1 MAQATLSDQEVTC
14 TNFSFPSHG
23 NKILQGLNKQRLD
36 SSLCDVTITVQ
47 GQQYK
52 AHKSVLAA
60 YSPYFHG
67 MFTVN
72 WLSSEGDLV
81 MELDGV
87 TSHAFDSLLKLI
99 YTSVLTV
106 SPTIISEVVSAA
118 TYLDMPDVVAVCNQY
133 MEKNA
138 TAKTIH
144 PEAHGTGPAGLEVGD
159 SDDDDVGTEPTIFA
173 NAEDDWTVNLQD
185 ISTAARSGEASMK
198 HLGGE
203 TVVEP
208 PKAAK
213 KKRRWKDEHGSF
225 TCETCGKL
233 FTSRSSYKQHMYG
246 HRSGKRHICKAAGS
260 KVLKAGIVKL
270 KKKKKRWET
279 RDPIDGSRVAC
290 TCGAVNSKDTGD
302 RCGSRRCPCYRQ
314 YRMCSPKCYC
324 KHCINNVP
332 LTKADREQGKGCSC
346 GKNDKKRVT
355 ESSVERCVMSLRCA
369 CFIANR
375 PCGRSCACF
384 HCGNKSVGSVTTAEA
399 LPNGDGNLVK
409 ESPKLKQQYD
419 KYIARHRSRV
429 AKGSVADMLEKV
441 RTSGT
446 MYQEKSPAKPTRR
459 ERETSTEDQTNR
471 TKKSQ
476 SVGMSKPAEEQD
488 VRDGQDHR
496 NVTKTAN
503 QDAQTIDNT
512 EVASAVAGIQ
522 SAQEQAES
530 VTPAPVVNRSLSHS
544 QAQTKPGQGV
554 QGKGCR
560 CGKNDKKRLAKSA
573 DGQPATRCVMELRCS
588 CLKANQ
594 PCGIYCG
601 CSNCGNKADG
611 SGTTKQASPKG
622 DGSLIKERLKL
633 KQQYDS
639 SVAKHKGKAP
649 KGSVADMLEKMRTS
663 GTTKAAEG
671 QAVIDAQDSRDTN
684 AQGTE
689 VASAVAG
696 IQCSQTQAEPAR
708 PLPAVQVPLPHSQA
722 PTIGG
727 VIKWLCMPGGT
738 VVPSVKVTGPVHAL
752 SSNNTALASNSGPQ
766 PVSSADTDSQH
777 LQKTS
782 EADNNT
788 DSQQT
793 LADQAEGAK
802 EASLDESPTE
812 CLQSR
817 AGESLPDDHMQNSTS
832 TAKPGQTEN
841 RVRASPK
848 RTNDRPDRS
857 LQPAIVLKRLCLR
870 SSRVNVHELESMDE
884 SASKQ
889 TSTPSQSSAGG
900 TSIDDDSEC
909 HPSPE
914 VHKGRTPPKKRHQK
928 KKNKPVGKPDAT
940 NTKEGEAKKGHEPED
955 VGMHEGEGDT
965 GSWSSRLRRDRKR
978 TWISSAGEWVS
989 ASGDEDHSDSSVD
1002 KDYTANSDSSSDA
1015 EEESEAQQLELRK
1028 KALLKKQRSGPKKHK
1043 PNTIV
1048 DLLEK
1053 GEKRLK
1059 QSTAKGPKKKR
1070 QKSWKVQKRS
1080 QVGWRNGKSH
1090 FPQELSIHL
1099 DRKEQPREREKVVV

>member
-225 TCETCGKL
+225 TSIMAQATLSDQEVTCTNFSFPSHGNKIL
-233 FTSRSSYKQHMYG
+233 QGLNKQRLDSSLCDVTITVQ
-246 HRSGKRHICKAAGS
+246 AAGS
-260 KVLKAGIVKL
+260 KALKAGIVKL

-441 RTSGT
+441 RTLGT

-530 VTPAPVVNRSLSHS
+530 VTPAPVVNRALSHS
-544 QAQTKPGQGV
+544 QAQSKPGQSV

-622 DGSLIKERLKL
+622 GGSLIKERLKL
-633 KQQYDS
+633 KYDS
-639 SVAKHKGKAP
+639 SVAKHKCKAP

-696 IQCSQTQAEPAR
+696 IQSSQTQAEPAR
-708 PLPAVQVPLPHSQA
+708 LLPAVQVPLPHSQA
-722 PTIGG
+722 PTVGG
-727 VIKWLCMPGGT
+727 VIKWLCIPGGT

-782 EADNNT
+782 EA
-788 DSQQT
+788 QQT
-793 LADQAEGAK
+793 LTDQAEGAK
-802 EASLDESPTE
+802 EASESPTE
-812 CLQSR
+812 CVQSR
-817 AGESLPDDHMQNSTS
+817 AGESLPDDHIQSSTN

-848 RTNDRPDRS
+848 RTNDRPDQS

-870 SSRVNVHELESMDE
+870 SSRVNVHEVESMDE
-884 SASKQ
+884 NASKQ
-889 TSTPSQSSAGG
+889 TSTPSQSNARGTSIAGG
-900 TSIDDDSEC
+900 THD
-909 HPSPE
+909 PSPE

-1002 KDYTANSDSSSDA
+1002 KDYTANSDSSSESDV
-1015 EEESEAQQLELRK
+1015 EEESEAQQLDSGRK
-1028 KALLKKQRSGPKKHK
+1028 HY
-1043 PNTIV
+1043 
-1048 DLLEK
+1048 
-1053 GEKRLK
+1053 
-1059 QSTAKGPKKKR
+1059 
-1070 QKSWKVQKRS
+1070 
-1080 QVGWRNGKSH
+1080 
-1090 FPQELSIHL
+1090 
-1099 DRKEQPREREKVVV
+1099 